1 MEGAELIIQEINREA
16 EQKIQYI
23 LSEAQKE
30 AEKIREEARKRA
42 QARAEWILRKAQTQA
57 EIEKQRI
64 IANAKLEIRKK
75 RLEVQ
80 EALIQEVITALR
92 ERLAE
97 LPEEEYFPMLVDLT
111 LKAVEELGSD
121 SVVVKSNEKTIEL
134 LRGRLE
140 EFKKALAEKLGRDVE
155 VTLGEPITTIGGI
168 LVEIPDGTVRVDN
181 TFEARIERF
190 EGELRAAI
198 AKALFG

>member
-1 MEGAELIIQEINREA
+1 
-16 EQKIQYI
+16 
-23 LSEAQKE
+23 
-30 AEKIREEARKRA
+30 
-42 QARAEWILRKAQTQA
+42 RAEWILRKAQTQA

-111 LKAVEELGSD
+111 GKAVEELGSG
-121 SVVVKSNEKTIEL
+121 SVVVKSNERTLKL
-134 LRGRLE
+134 LEGRLD
-140 EFKKALAEKLGRDVE
+140 EFKKALTEKLGRDVE

-168 LVEIPDGTVRVDN
+168 LVETPDRT
-181 TFEARIERF
+181 
-190 EGELRAAI
+190 
-198 AKALFG
+198 